1 MQSMGLGE
9 HAPSFRYHNVTGS
22 LLLELNKNDI
32 IEDLKVD
39 KFGHRQKLLEEIAT
53 VCVCVCARARV
64 CEVSVCVWVRV
75 CVFSKVH
82 YLVTFH
88 SKRVC

>member
-1 MQSMGLGE
+1 MGLGE

-53 VCVCVCARARV
+53 VCVCVCV
-64 CEVSVCVWVRV
+64 FV

-88 SKRVC
+88 SKCVC